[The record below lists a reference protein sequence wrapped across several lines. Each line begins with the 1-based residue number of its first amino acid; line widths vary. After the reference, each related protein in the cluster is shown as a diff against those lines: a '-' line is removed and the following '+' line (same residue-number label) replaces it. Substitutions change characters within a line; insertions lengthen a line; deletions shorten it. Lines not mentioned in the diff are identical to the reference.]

1 MAKFSETFLQG
12 LLTPTYQQTLTEA
25 AKGAAMAPGLAIIE
39 KERQEQQKNLQALIT
54 GAPTLE
60 RIAMLRSRAAGL
72 MTTDPDRAKA
82 INAAAD
88 GLQKQYDSL
97 QDQRKVELSGEA
109 SRIASDASIGNI
121 PQYVASLENV
131 TDAERGSL
139 IKQATTQREL
149 VVSAA
154 ANDNAKVLEPEYARF
169 VKNNPEV
176 FKNNPSYQAAVRVRN
191 LPAGERQVGDLVRAN
206 NLIRELV
213 DKEAER
219 QGVALFNA
227 ASVESK
233 ATGMITE
240 FIGKSS
246 NSTFIFGRDAVEAA
260 REVYEDEDKQEQF
273 VKFVGVEFEK
283 DPNISPTLAVKNALD
298 IMGEKIDLKLEAGR
312 MANEQELAEE
322 RENAISFLME
332 EENLSREDA
341 IRKINGLYYKTQ
353 SKKIEEATSATPSP
367 PPAPP
372 VVDPAPTPPP
382 PPAPTP
388 PPALTPRVSGGPLS
402 IIGQRDA
409 ANRART
415 AEFLRQLNE
424 EAKLRREA
432 AAQRGTFMGRPL
444 RNQ

>member
-39 KERQEQQKNLQALIT
+39 KERQEQQKNLQTLIT
-54 GAPTLE
+54 GAPTFE
-60 RIAMLRSRAAGL
+60 RIAMLRSKAAGL
-72 MTTDPDRAKA
+72 MLTDPDRAKA

-88 GLQKQYDSL
+88 GIQKQYDSL

-121 PQYVASLENV
+121 PEYVTSLENV
-131 TDAERGSL
+131 TDAERGLL

-169 VKNNPEV
+169 VRDNSLV
-176 FKNNPSYQAAVRVRN
+176 FKNNPAYQAAQRIRN
-191 LPAGERQVGDLVRAN
+191 LPAGQRQIGDLVRAN
-206 NLIRELV
+206 NIIREEV
-213 DKEAER
+213 KKEATR

-233 ATGMITE
+233 ATGMINT
-240 FIGKSS
+240 FIGKQS
-246 NSTFIFGRDAVEAA
+246 NSTFVYGRDAVEAA
-260 REVYEDEDKQEQF
+260 REVSEDEDKQKQF

-283 DPNISPTLAVKNALD
+283 DPDINPTIAVKNALD

-312 MANEQELAEE
+312 MANEEQAREE
-322 RENAISFLME
+322 AALREAAITSLMKTE
-332 EENLSREDA
+332 KLSREDA
-341 IRKINGLYYKTQ
+341 IRRLNELDYEVQT
-353 SKKIEEATSATPSP
+353 KKMEEATSDTPPPAAPVVQPPVTP

-372 VVDPAPTPPP
+372 AQVPTPPP
-382 PPAPTP
+382 VATTTVIPPAQLRRQ
-388 PPALTPRVSGGPLS
+388 AVQN
-402 IIGQRDA
+402 IGQIYDDFTARSSQRRA
-409 ANRART
+409 A
-415 AEFLRQLNE
+415 E
-424 EAKLRREA
+424 
-432 AAQRGTFMGRPL
+432 RGMLSSGGRPL

>member
-25 AKGAAMAPGLAIIE
+25 AKGAAMAPGLMVIE
-39 KERQEQQKNLQALIT
+39 KERKEKEKELQTLIS

-72 MTTDPDRAKA
+72 MTTNPDRAKD
-82 INAAAD
+82 INTAAD
-88 GLQKQYDSL
+88 SLQKQYDSL
-97 QDQRKVELSGEA
+97 QDQRKIELTGQA
-109 SRIASDASIGNI
+109 SRIASDTSIGNI
-121 PQYVASLENV
+121 PQYVASLEGV
-131 TDAERGSL
+131 TDAERAGL
-139 IKQATTQREL
+139 IKQATAQREL
-149 VVSAA
+149 VAAAA
-154 ANDNAKVLEPEYARF
+154 ANDRAKVLEPEYAKF
-169 VKNNPEV
+169 VRDNPEV
-176 FKNNPSYQAAVRVRN
+176 FKNNPAYQSAQRIRS
-191 LPAGERQVGDLVRAN
+191 LPAGERQIGDLVRAN
-206 NLIRELV
+206 NIIREEV
-213 DKEAER
+213 EKEATR

-227 ASVESK
+227 ASVEST

-240 FIGKSS
+240 FIGKGS

-260 REVYEDEDKQEQF
+260 REVFEDEDKQEQF
-273 VKFVGVEFEK
+273 VKFVGVEYERK
-283 DPNISPTLAVKNALD
+283 PNISPTLAVKNALD

-312 MANEQELAEE
+312 MANEEQAREE
-322 RENAISFLME
+322 AALREAAITSLME
-332 EENLSREDA
+332 TEKLSREDA
-341 IRKINGLYYKTQ
+341 IRRLNELDYEAQT
-353 SKKIEEATSATPSP
+353 KKMEEATSDTPPPVAPVVQPTVVAP

-372 VVDPAPTPPP
+372 AQVPTP
-382 PPAPTP
+382 
-388 PPALTPRVSGGPLS
+388 PRVSGGPLS

-415 AEFLRQLNE
+415 AEFFRELNE